1 MCFKNAIFK
10 NVKKMHFKN
19 VKKCEKKCMFKSN
32 FEVLFSY
39 VLLLVVIVLL

>member
-1 MCFKNAIFK
+1 MCFKNAIFL
-10 NVKKMHFKN
+10 NCEKMHFKN
-19 VKKCEKKCMFKSN
+19 VKNVKNVFLKK

>member
-1 MCFKNAIFK
+1 
-10 NVKKMHFKN
+10 MHFKN
-19 VKKCEKKCMFKSN
+19 VKNAFQKCEKCEKCGKMYFLSN